1 MTKVC
6 GIFLTWKL
14 WKYEHRCWDLGT
26 ELRLRFYQSVE
37 WVMAAT
43 LWVSDWVGCVGPTS
57 QAWYVPS
64 ADQRAHCSGGEGQTS
79 LRAIPRERKGGVW
92 KVQRNSRA
100 SSCVP
105 FPSFACLS
113 VAHTLWIACFPSV
126 GCPEDGEQ
134 GPAPTQMRLHKARG
148 CANCDKSLSPIESWG
163 GLALDVCVG
172 WDHLWLLN
180 YLPEVYAFIISN

>member
-1 MTKVC
+1 METLKIWASVL
-6 GIFLTWKL
+6 GSWDRTPTPVLSVGGMGHGGNSLPRKG
-14 WKYEHRCWDLGT
+14 EVHRH
-26 ELRLRFYQSVE
+26 
-37 WVMAAT
+37 
-43 LWVSDWVGCVGPTS
+43 WVSDWVGCVGPTS